1 MDENVKDKAIKS
13 PKRVF
18 WELMLIGIA
27 LFVAGIFT
35 LANPQGTLKFVL
47 IVLGVVSIVS
57 SVGFFM
63 RYLRIREEKGWSSS
77 FVLVLAG
84 LLFIF
89 GIILIAKPDE
99 TWLFLIYSI
108 GLWFIAYAVYSL
120 VASVKLRSF
129 SSKLFIVTFVL
140 AILLLIAG
148 VTLILSPTVG
158 ITFIGLVI
166 GMALIVNGL
175 EFILLAV
182 SEKLIDRRQKE

>member
-27 LFVAGIFT
+27 LFAAGIFT

-47 IVLGVVSIVS
+47 IVLGVVSIIS
-57 SVGFFM
+57 SVGFYALFAYS
-63 RYLRIREEKGWSSS
+63 RGEGWLSS

>member
-27 LFVAGIFT
+27 LFAAGIFT

-47 IVLGVVSIVS
+47 IVLGVVSIIS

-63 RYLRIREEKGWSSS
+63 RYLRIREEKGWLSS

-89 GIILIAKPDE
+89 GIILIANPDE
-99 TWLFLIYSI
+99 AWLFLIYSI

-129 SSKLFIVTFVL
+129 SSRLFIVTFVL